1 MTVDHSDHEV
11 VGGAHRC
18 VQQLVFTATQLV
30 EVIAR
35 MRAQTQ
41 ARQADADRAAA
52 ATDTAAADQAGRDRA
67 EQRAAITQDREH
79 WAPVSDPGW
88 RRAAEPEQLLTA
100 WAAATTWAGH
110 DPAAAA
116 AMTRTEAEIRHRW
129 PELGDRYDRLRVA
142 DGLHPAAAMSL
153 AIREAAAAGWDPTKT
168 ADNPA
173 AAAAATDTAREWH
186 GRAGQEQQAADQA
199 ATHRTTRRHRGPTS
213 TAKAC
218 SRPQTTTAPL
228 PPRRRRPAPPPS
240 WPSGGTH
247 PSDRLRRLLIAR
259 LSPTRQRY
267 PPHRLGG
274 AGDNWSPRP
283 AASGSDGLPCP
294 QTQRDLDCRW
304 RCTCGRA

>member
-11 VGGAHRC
+11 VGGAHRS
-18 VQQLVFTATQLV
+18 VQQLVFTATQLL

-52 ATDTAAADQAGRDRA
+52 ATDTAAADRVRRDRA
-67 EQRAAITQDREH
+67 EQRAAITQDRQH

-88 RRAAEPEQLLTA
+88 RRDTGPEQLLTA

-173 AAAAATDTAREWH
+173 AAAAATDTAREWQ

-199 ATHRTTRRHRGPTS
+199 ATTPDNPTTPRAHEHREGLQQAADHDRTIATPAAQAGTAAELALRWHPPVGPTS
-213 TAKAC
+213 TTAY
-218 SRPQTTTAPL
+218 RPAISDSPAI
-228 PPRRRRPAPPPS
+228 PAASPRRR
-240 WPSGGTH
+240 
-247 PSDRLRRLLIAR
+247 
-259 LSPTRQRY
+259 
-267 PPHRLGG
+267 
-274 AGDNWSPRP
+274 
-283 AASGSDGLPCP
+283 
-294 QTQRDLDCRW
+294 
-304 RCTCGRA
+304 GR

>member
-11 VGGAHRC
+11 VGGAHRS

-52 ATDTAAADQAGRDRA
+52 ATDTAAADRAGRDRA
-67 EQRAAITQDREH
+67 GQRAAMTQDREH

-88 RRAAEPEQLLTA
+88 RRDAEPEQLLTA

-116 AMTRTEAEIRHRW
+116 AMTRAEAEIRHRW

-153 AIREAAAAGWDPTKT
+153 AVREAAAAGWDPTET

-173 AAAAATDTAREWH
+173 VAEAAADTAREWQ
-186 GRAGQEQQAADQA
+186 GRAGREQHAADQVDTSDDPTPRVDVSREGVHRAGGHHDNRA
-199 ATHRTTRRHRGPTS
+199 AAAAQAGTAADRALRWHPPVGSMPGSRLFDHGPVDRGQTGRLSREPRSTTRRNGDAAPR
-213 TAKAC
+213 
-218 SRPQTTTAPL
+218 SR
-228 PPRRRRPAPPPS
+228 
-240 WPSGGTH
+240 
-247 PSDRLRRLLIAR
+247 
-259 LSPTRQRY
+259 
-267 PPHRLGG
+267 
-274 AGDNWSPRP
+274 
-283 AASGSDGLPCP
+283 
-294 QTQRDLDCRW
+294 
-304 RCTCGRA
+304 

>member
-11 VGGAHRC
+11 VSGAHRS

-52 ATDTAAADQAGRDRA
+52 ATDTAAADRVRRDRA
-67 EQRAAITQDREH
+67 EQRSAMTRDREH

-88 RRAAEPEQLLTA
+88 RRDTEPEQLLTA

-116 AMTRTEAEIRHRW
+116 AMTRTEAEIRHRR
-129 PELGDRYDRLRVA
+129 PELGNRYDQLRVT

-153 AIREAAAAGWDPTKT
+153 AVREAAAAGWDPTET

-173 AAAAATDTAREWH
+173 VAEAAADTAREWQ

-199 ATHRTTRRHRGPTS
+199 DTPDDPTPRVDAPGEGVHRAGGHHDSGAAAAAQAETAADVALRWHPPVGSRPVTDGRAPTTSGLGSPTPPSTRR
-213 TAKAC
+213 
-218 SRPQTTTAPL
+218 SR
-228 PPRRRRPAPPPS
+228 
-240 WPSGGTH
+240 
-247 PSDRLRRLLIAR
+247 
-259 LSPTRQRY
+259 
-267 PPHRLGG
+267 
-274 AGDNWSPRP
+274 
-283 AASGSDGLPCP
+283 
-294 QTQRDLDCRW
+294 
-304 RCTCGRA
+304 

>member
-11 VGGAHRC
+11 VSGAHRS

-52 ATDTAAADQAGRDRA
+52 ATDTAAADRVRRDRA

-88 RRAAEPEQLLTA
+88 RRDAEPEQLLTA

-116 AMTRTEAEIRHRW
+116 AMTRAEAEIRRRW
-129 PELGDRYDRLRVA
+129 PGLGDRYDRLRVA

-153 AIREAAAAGWDPTKT
+153 AVREAAAAGWDPTET

-173 AAAAATDTAREWH
+173 VAEAAADTAREWQ
-186 GRAGQEQQAADQA
+186 GRAGQEQHAADQVDTSDDPTPRVDVSREGVHRAGGHHDNRA
-199 ATHRTTRRHRGPTS
+199 AAAAQAGTAADRALRWHPPVGSMPGSRLFDHGPADRGQTGRLSREPRSTTRRNGDAAPR
-213 TAKAC
+213 
-218 SRPQTTTAPL
+218 SR
-228 PPRRRRPAPPPS
+228 
-240 WPSGGTH
+240 
-247 PSDRLRRLLIAR
+247 
-259 LSPTRQRY
+259 
-267 PPHRLGG
+267 
-274 AGDNWSPRP
+274 
-283 AASGSDGLPCP
+283 
-294 QTQRDLDCRW
+294 
-304 RCTCGRA
+304 

>member
-11 VGGAHRC
+11 VVGAHRS

-41 ARQADADRAAA
+41 TRQADADRAAA
-52 ATDTAAADQAGRDRA
+52 ATDTAAADRVRRDRA
-67 EQRAAITQDREH
+67 EQRAAMTRDRQH

-88 RRAAEPEQLLTA
+88 RRDAEPEQLLTA

-129 PELGDRYDRLRVA
+129 PQLGDRYDQLRVT

-153 AIREAAAAGWDPTKT
+153 AVREAAAAGWEPTQT
-168 ADNPA
+168 VDNPA
-173 AAAAATDTAREWH
+173 VAEKAADTAREWH

-199 ATHRTTRRHRGPTS
+199 ATTPDDPTTPRVDEHREGLQQAGDHNQAGAAAAAQAGIAADVALRWYPPVGSRPVTDGRAPTTGGLGSPTPPSTRR
-213 TAKAC
+213 
-218 SRPQTTTAPL
+218 SR
-228 PPRRRRPAPPPS
+228 
-240 WPSGGTH
+240 
-247 PSDRLRRLLIAR
+247 
-259 LSPTRQRY
+259 
-267 PPHRLGG
+267 
-274 AGDNWSPRP
+274 
-283 AASGSDGLPCP
+283 
-294 QTQRDLDCRW
+294 
-304 RCTCGRA
+304 

>member
-11 VGGAHRC
+11 VSGAHRS

-52 ATDTAAADQAGRDRA
+52 ATDTAAADRAGRDRA
-67 EQRAAITQDREH
+67 EQRAAITQDRQH

-88 RRAAEPEQLLTA
+88 RRDAGPEQLLTA

-116 AMTRTEAEIRHRW
+116 AMTRAEAEIRHRW
-129 PELGDRYDRLRVA
+129 PELGDRYDQLRVA

-153 AIREAAAAGWDPTKT
+153 AVREAAAAGWDPAET

-173 AAAAATDTAREWH
+173 VAEKAAGTAREWQ
-186 GRAGQEQQAADQA
+186 GRAGQEQQAATQA
-199 ATHRTTRRHRGPTS
+199 ATTPADPTTPRVDAPGEGLHRAGGHDHSGAAAATQAGIAADVALRWHPPVGSRPVTDGRAPTTSGLGSPTPPSTRR
-213 TAKAC
+213 
-218 SRPQTTTAPL
+218 SR
-228 PPRRRRPAPPPS
+228 
-240 WPSGGTH
+240 
-247 PSDRLRRLLIAR
+247 
-259 LSPTRQRY
+259 
-267 PPHRLGG
+267 
-274 AGDNWSPRP
+274 
-283 AASGSDGLPCP
+283 
-294 QTQRDLDCRW
+294 
-304 RCTCGRA
+304 